1 MVVYFGDGTVDERPV
16 GFVPRN
22 DDGFRQVVYVVDFD
36 ESNRGPLGRIVPMRR
51 VSGEYGAHGGIVG
64 YEADATQELMDKA
77 RETYVVGRRPAVTV
91 DPWTGRRVMPWEI
104 LQEGDV
110 VEVDDERYC
119 PYAKGTLIEVA
130 SYEVI
135 WRRSRKGNAYNFV
148 VIHGT
153 DGERVNAE
161 NCITLVASPFRF
173 QDSFPAVEA

>member
-16 GFVPRN
+16 GFVPCN

-36 ESNRGPLGRIVPMRR
+36 ESNRGHLGRIVPMRR

-64 YEADATQELMDKA
+64 YEADASQELMDKA
-77 RETYVVGRRPAVTV
+77 RETYVVGRQPKVTQ

-110 VEVDDERYC
+110 VEVTNERYGS
-119 PYAKGTLIEVA
+119 YAKGTLIEVA
-130 SYEVI
+130 SYEVV
-135 WRRSRKGNAYNFV
+135 WRRSGKGNPYNFV

-153 DGERVNAE
+153 NGERVNAE
-161 NCITLVASPFRF
+161 NCITLVSSPFRF
-173 QDSFPAVEA
+173 QDVFPAVEA